1 MKTQFGDKAMKCPL
15 SFDSIDL
22 ITFNYYVYIDRARG
36 ICGLVWA
43 ELWWPTQVKSEC
55 ETKVT
60 LKGCYNSANTQIAR
74 EKLGTLYLLI
84 NNWFVDKYP
93 WTVHD

>member
-1 MKTQFGDKAMKCPL
+1 MGGWANDKTEKLQVDLITYLMIAMKTQFGDKAMKCPL

-43 ELWWPTQVKSEC
+43 EL
-55 ETKVT
+55 
-60 LKGCYNSANTQIAR
+60 
-74 EKLGTLYLLI
+74 
-84 NNWFVDKYP
+84 
-93 WTVHD
+93 